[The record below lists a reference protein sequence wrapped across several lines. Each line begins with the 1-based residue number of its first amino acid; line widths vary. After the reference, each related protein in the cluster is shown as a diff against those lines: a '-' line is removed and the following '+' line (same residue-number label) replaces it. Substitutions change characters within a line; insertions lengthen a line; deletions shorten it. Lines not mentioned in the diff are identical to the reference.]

1 MKIGVTC
8 LGCRSNHF
16 DTVAITAQLRERGAA
31 VVPFSDP
38 ADCYLINTCTVTGKA
53 DFQSR
58 QLVRRARKRNPEAR
72 IAAVGCYPQRDPEAL
87 ARLTDADYIFGN
99 REKRDIAGVLCGEGG
114 IPSSRQVR
122 VGSIETETEV
132 VNFGAWADTGR
143 NRVELKIQEGCD
155 RQCSYC
161 IIPSTRGRP
170 RSVPPERVR
179 TAVETLEE
187 MGYREIVLTGTHLGE
202 YGREFR
208 LDFSS
213 WLRRFLGLT
222 RSARIRLS
230 SLEPWHTES
239 EFVELFQ
246 SSERIC
252 SHLHLSAQSFSDGVL
267 REMNRPYLGAR
278 VAQVI
283 RSVVEARPET
293 AVGIDIIAG
302 FPGED
307 HEAFRETCSTVSALP
322 IAYLHVF
329 PFSPRPGTV
338 AAGLPRC
345 APEREISGRVEI
357 LQELGR
363 KKREEFFARF
373 IGKWLEVVVEKEGF
387 GRNGKTA
394 RNSGMV
400 RGTSAN
406 FIPVVFPRKGEA
418 SGDVVRVKPEQVCG
432 ERRPY
437 LFGRS
442 EH

>member
-1 MKIGVTC
+1 
-8 LGCRSNHF
+8 
-16 DTVAITAQLRERGAA
+16 VAIAAQLRELGATI
-31 VVPFSDP
+31 VPFSDP

-99 REKRDIAGVLCGEGG
+99 REKRDIAGFLCGEGG
-114 IPSSRQVR
+114 IPASRQVR
-122 VGSIETETEV
+122 VGPVESETEV
-132 VNFGAWADTGR
+132 INFGAWADTGR

-161 IIPSTRGRP
+161 VIPSTRGRP
-170 RSVPPERVR
+170 RSVHPERVR
-179 TAVETLEE
+179 SAVESLEE

-208 LDFSS
+208 EDFFP
-213 WLRRFLGLT
+213 WLRRLLGET

-230 SLEPWHTES
+230 SLEPWHAGDEL
-239 EFVELFQ
+239 VELYRD
-246 SSERIC
+246 ERRLC
-252 SHLHLSAQSFSDGVL
+252 SHLHLSAQSFCDGVL
-267 REMNRPYLGAR
+267 REMNRPYLGDR
-278 VAQVI
+278 VGRLI

-293 AVGIDIIAG
+293 AVGVDIIAG

-307 HEAFRETCSTVSALP
+307 HEAFRETCSAISALP

-345 APEREISGRVEI
+345 APEREVGGRVAV

-363 KKREEFFARF
+363 KKREEFFTRF
-373 IGKWLEVVVEKEGF
+373 IGKWLEVVVEKGS
-387 GRNGKTA
+387 GRNGKPGGSSG
-394 RNSGMV
+394 SGMV

-406 FIPVVFPRKGEA
+406 FIPVVFPEKGEA
-418 SGDVVRVKPEQVCG
+418 CGEVVRVKPEQLCG
-432 ERRPY
+432 GRHPY

-442 EH
+442 ER